1 MRCGGDVDLERRR
14 WEGFADGDRVSR
26 RCWTGDA
33 GHGGRGLVW
42 EDREVV
48 LTYYKTTLTAR
59 LCLAVS
65 VQGPA
70 PTSPPG
76 RKRIAS
82 SSINHDQGAELY
94 GERVSERYCSA
105 ANDVSPLFTNIS
117 AVSVPA
123 FRVVHAA
130 GCSSRSLQ
138 DQPRRTPQ
146 AGISSGLPLCWV
158 GSSLCDDWREKEVSQ
173 LAERGALAE
182 PCQCG
187 DVSRQLPT
195 QNQMFGRV
203 IFRSSCTTCTSIHF
217 GLSRA
222 PALILRPQRAV
233 SYVLRRGLTPLIHPI
248 GFQDFTSNFPKL
260 FRCETMSNPCLGL
273 TNNVFSF
280 LQGIASP

>member
-1 MRCGGDVDLERRR
+1 M
-14 WEGFADGDRVSR
+14 
-26 RCWTGDA
+26 
-33 GHGGRGLVW
+33 W
-42 EDREVV
+42 EDTEAV

-65 VQGPA
+65 VQGPT

-94 GERVSERYCSA
+94 RERAGERYCSA

-117 AVSVPA
+117 AVGVPV
-123 FRVVHAA
+123 FRVAHAA
-130 GCSSRSLQ
+130 DCSSRSLQ
-138 DQPRRTPQ
+138 DQPRRNLQ

-195 QNQMFGRV
+195 QKQMFGRV
-203 IFRSSCTTCTSIHF
+203 IFKSSCTTSTNIRF

-222 PALILRPQRAV
+222 PALVLLTTRCLICGQARANA
-233 SYVLRRGLTPLIHPI
+233 P
-248 GFQDFTSNFPKL
+248 
-260 FRCETMSNPCLGL
+260 
-273 TNNVFSF
+273 
-280 LQGIASP
+280 